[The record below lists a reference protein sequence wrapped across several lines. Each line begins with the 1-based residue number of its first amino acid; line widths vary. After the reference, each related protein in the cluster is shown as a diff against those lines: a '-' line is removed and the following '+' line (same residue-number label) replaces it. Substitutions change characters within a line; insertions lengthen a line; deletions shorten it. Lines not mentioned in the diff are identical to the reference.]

1 MKFLS
6 SSRLSNNLFNPTKS
20 FISVDLL
27 ITYKIYVDD
36 NQPSPDEIQA
46 SQHPKLLKYFKMEKV
61 GVPAPAIKGKM
72 KVEGIDPS
80 LLDDPNKFI
89 RKDAFGVEN
98 SIEVD
103 GDDSS
108 DDDD

>member
-1 MKFLS
+1 
-6 SSRLSNNLFNPTKS
+6 
-20 FISVDLL
+20 
-27 ITYKIYVDD
+27 
-36 NQPSPDEIQA
+36 
-46 SQHPKLLKYFKMEKV
+46 MEKV

-89 RKDAFGVEN
+89 RKDAFGVDN

-103 GDDSS
+103 DDDSS